1 MESGCFMTRENDVG
15 FTVRRLSNLIKRD
28 VEKSKL
34 RLGLDPVG
42 GVNGWAIGFLYENR
56 DKDVFQKDFEEHFSI
71 RRSTASNMLK
81 TMEQKG
87 FIERVSVESDAR
99 LKKIVLTEKA
109 VELHKKIMEEIKLR
123 EERLRSGVDSAE
135 LETFFKVMKQ
145 LSANMEDNDD

>member
-1 MESGCFMTRENDVG
+1 MNRENDIG

-28 VEKSKL
+28 VEKSKI

-56 DKDVFQKDFEEHFSI
+56 DKDIFQKDFEEQFAI
-71 RRSTASNMLK
+71 RRSTASNILK
-81 TMEQKG
+81 SMEQKG
-87 FIERVSVESDAR
+87 FIVRVNVESDAR

-109 VELHKKIMEEIKLR
+109 IELHKKIMEEIKRR
-123 EERLRSGVDSAE
+123 EERLRSDIDAAE
-135 LETFFKVMKQ
+135 LETFFKVMEK